1 MRMCS
6 AEESAAYPVM
16 ENQLCAVGSGGSSI
30 YLGDSGGPISL
41 KSGDQH
47 VKVGDASFVPS
58 CIPATG
64 YTVRTTERFWRMKPS
79 FLGADHGG
87 VWETL
92 LLQSLAGGRDAGG
105 DSV

>member
-64 YTVRTTERFWRMKPS
+64 YTVRTTNKF
-79 FLGADHGG
+79 
-87 VWETL
+87 
-92 LLQSLAGGRDAGG
+92 
-105 DSV
+105 

>member
-16 ENQLCAVGSGGSSI
+16 ENQLCVVGSGSGV
-30 YLGDSGGPISL
+30 YRGDSGGPISL

-47 VKVGDASFVPS
+47 VQVGDTSFGPS

-64 YTVRTTERFWRMKPS
+64 YTVRLLKSSEECNPRF
-79 FLGADHGG
+79 
-87 VWETL
+87 
-92 LLQSLAGGRDAGG
+92 
-105 DSV
+105 